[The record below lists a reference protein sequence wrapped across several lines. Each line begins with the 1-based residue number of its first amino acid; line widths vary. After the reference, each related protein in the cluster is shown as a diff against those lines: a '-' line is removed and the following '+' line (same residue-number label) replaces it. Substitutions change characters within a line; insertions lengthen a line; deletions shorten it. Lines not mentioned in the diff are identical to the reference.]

1 MGSAAHATATG
12 VDLRLDDHCGF
23 DSPCS
28 QHTSG
33 KSNGRYWT
41 QWLTP
46 NSFHSQ
52 ETVKVTTIRAEV
64 MSMSRS
70 NRAIAAILLTVTTG
84 ALAMVDTARA
94 DAPAISSPAVAPLT
108 YTVQA
113 GDYLSGIAIR
123 MGVKLHALLDAN
135 HLKVTSLIYPGMKL
149 VVPAGGVEPTP
160 KAPVATATPAPVV
173 ADASN
178 TYTVRSGDSLS
189 GIAGRM
195 SVKLSALLA
204 ANKLRI
210 TSVIHPGTQLIVPA
224 GGVLPST
231 VAAPSAAAA
240 AEAVANVTLQY
251 VVQPGDYISG
261 IAPALGVR
269 IAELLSVNKLNLSS
283 LIYPGMKLTVPPG
296 GTLPAASASTA
307 VTPAAAGPVATPPA
321 TPTVPADGGGTTPDG
336 RIATVITFVQS
347 QLGKPYK
354 AFTAGPD
361 SYDCSGLT
369 MVAYAQIGISLQHYS
384 GSQFTKGTA
393 VDRASQPILA
403 GDLIFLESSVGSG
416 IVSHVGIAIN
426 GTQWIQAPRTGDV
439 VRVGNIPTTRVIG
452 IRRILPAT

>member
-1 MGSAAHATATG
+1 MDSAAHATAKVG
-12 VDLRLDDHCGF
+12 VLLLNGRCGL

-28 QHTSG
+28 QRTSARN
-33 KSNGRYWT
+33 NGTHWT
-41 QWLTP
+41 RWSTP
-46 NSFHSQ
+46 NSLHSQ
-52 ETVKVTTIRAEV
+52 ETVKVTTIRAEE

-149 VVPAGGVEPTP
+149 VVPAGGIEPAP
-160 KAPVATATPAPVV
+160 KAPTAPAATAPVV

-195 SVKLSALLA
+195 HVKLSALLA
-204 ANKLRI
+204 ANKLTI
-210 TSVIHPGTQLIVPA
+210 TSVIHPGTLLIVPA
-224 GGVLPST
+224 GGVLPSA
-231 VAAPSAAAA
+231 VVPQAAAA
-240 AEAVANVTLQY
+240 AATESVTAAPLQY

-296 GTLPAASASTA
+296 GTLPAASAPTV
-307 VTPAAAGPVATPPA
+307 VTPAAGPVATPPA
-321 TPTVPADGGGTTPDG
+321 TPAVPADSGGTTPDG
-336 RIATVITFVQS
+336 RIATVITFVQA

-384 GSQFTKGTA
+384 GSQFTKGTV

>member
-1 MGSAAHATATG
+1 
-12 VDLRLDDHCGF
+12 
-23 DSPCS
+23 
-28 QHTSG
+28 
-33 KSNGRYWT
+33 
-41 QWLTP
+41 
-46 NSFHSQ
+46 
-52 ETVKVTTIRAEV
+52 
-64 MSMSRS
+64 
-70 NRAIAAILLTVTTG
+70 
-84 ALAMVDTARA
+84 
-94 DAPAISSPAVAPLT
+94 
-108 YTVQA
+108 
-113 GDYLSGIAIR
+113 

-149 VVPAGGVEPTP
+149 VVPAGGIEPAP
-160 KAPVATATPAPVV
+160 KAPTAPAATAPVV

-195 SVKLSALLA
+195 HVKLSALLA
-204 ANKLRI
+204 ANKLTI
-210 TSVIHPGTQLIVPA
+210 TSVIHPGTLLIVPA
-224 GGVLPST
+224 GGVLPSA
-231 VAAPSAAAA
+231 VVPQAAAA
-240 AEAVANVTLQY
+240 AATESVTAAPLQY

-296 GTLPAASASTA
+296 GTLPAASAPTV
-307 VTPAAAGPVATPPA
+307 VTPAAGPVATPPA
-321 TPTVPADGGGTTPDG
+321 TPAVPADSGGTTPDG
-336 RIATVITFVQS
+336 RIATVITFVQA

-384 GSQFTKGTA
+384 GSQFTKGTV